1 MKTEEKT
8 KGSCPGDLELGSWF
22 EGEGPSSL
30 TPHVESCARCQKR
43 IRLYRRADLVAKAM
57 MAPPAGLEDRVLAA
71 CRNAGDATGKT
82 PILAFPGYRLMGRI
96 AAVLLVVVAVWGVV
110 ATIGDRHVGRSAAGR
125 SDLEPERSAPSVQ
138 DLLAYAPDGRA
149 GLAAGAMGARDRE
162 LPSGQTINSGMLR
175 PVSQD
180 QSDGGDG
187 GAQFGTI
194 APKVS
199 HVWVGR
205 DLRKGQLE
213 IMRALPKRARMLEA
227 KELEDGI
234 LQFLFVLSDRD
245 LQTYV
250 DSLATRGF
258 SLVSPDLPQP
268 GQSASTVATEN
279 DVLYI
284 LRLVEE

>member
-1 MKTEEKT
+1 
-8 KGSCPGDLELGSWF
+8 
-22 EGEGPSSL
+22 
-30 TPHVESCARCQKR
+30 
-43 IRLYRRADLVAKAM
+43 
-57 MAPPAGLEDRVLAA
+57 
-71 CRNAGDATGKT
+71 
-82 PILAFPGYRLMGRI
+82 
-96 AAVLLVVVAVWGVV
+96 
-110 ATIGDRHVGRSAAGR
+110 
-125 SDLEPERSAPSVQ
+125 
-138 DLLAYAPDGRA
+138 
-149 GLAAGAMGARDRE
+149 MGARDRE